1 MEKTQDGLSSLYH
14 PQKGFN
20 RPPSSPKSVS
30 KATQASLHSA
40 DAAAFT
46 TGDRTDRFIP
56 PNVPVYDTVEQDL
69 PSSFEK
75 FKPVRSDQD
84 LRTGTATPVPTL
96 LHDNRLRLSI
106 SLNHAESRTTEAD
119 LDTNPNQHIQQELQD
134 NITKH
139 LYDSSIDNTPN
150 SADSGA
156 LRTAQSS
163 LGSPLATP
171 AQDDENTIL
180 DDRSRVLSLDRDR
193 KLNHN
198 LLGASGTAGDFKNTV
213 NDQLTENEA
222 RPLHADTSKSDPN
235 GVKRKFCT
243 PSTPD
248 AQLRLEEV
256 QRLSMLPG
264 QVKDQRVSINQPPHN
279 TDVRKGTIGGEIP
292 QDTAINVQAL
302 DETISKAKTDH
313 SERKHYG
320 DSERHVSAF
329 QERRPR
335 GMTRNMPNDLT
346 LSQRPPMRI
355 NTEQPLQKTPSIEV
369 PIQEHVKLQTPCTA
383 ATPAKLIESTSNP
396 TPPERM
402 TTRVSSGALRN
413 KSVSEILGET
423 PYQSGDK
430 SVNDRVSNARKDD
443 SGEQSP
449 SYGPLMS
456 SPDSINFRSRLSELR
471 EREKERTKLSTVV
484 FLRQQP
490 SELVRK
496 AEGASGNYADSQ
508 ETPNEPKDYLLSLF
522 ASNAPSQTPNLNA
535 LLSSAHKTLTTSNH
549 YADFHQQQ
557 DCTILNKIHT
567 LQSVKKWPLRQPQR
581 SIEPDRPASQWD
593 AVLGHVKWMRTD
605 FREERKWKIAA
616 AKNLA
621 DWCAEWVASSADRRD
636 SLQVSLPKEPHI
648 SQSSRDPQ
656 VNEVIM
662 TGLAADKP
670 ADDLIPE
677 STPELIAS
685 AEDDLSDAMEED
697 FSQADVMRAVAPA
710 AIFSLAPEDI
720 LFRLDRTPMADKL
733 LSELPL
739 YQPWKNAQGGDI
751 EFSSFIP
758 DSCWKT
764 SIVPVSKYAMGKMIS
779 QSVEPPR
786 KKSRYDYVDDGGNE
800 SFLTGP
806 AFLSDD
812 VIHSTTLE
820 QGWVA
825 LFNPDNKHIRDR
837 IHAGHAFR
845 PPSEYNMPSQ
855 NFFEC
860 RQPSQWTWT
869 EDDELRRL
877 VREYAYNWSLISS
890 CLSSPSLFSSGAER
904 RTPWECFERWV
915 ALDGLPADMSKT
927 QYFRTYFSRLEAAQ
941 RNLMAQQQA
950 MLLQQQQQQQGSST
964 TQTPIRR
971 RNSQPVRVERRR
983 NVKHLA
989 MVHAIQKQAKKREG
1003 AIQKAHHGMTLLLI
1017 YLIT

>member
-1 MEKTQDGLSSLYH
+1 M
-14 PQKGFN
+14 
-20 RPPSSPKSVS
+20 R
-30 KATQASLHSA
+30 
-40 DAAAFT
+40 
-46 TGDRTDRFIP
+46 DRVDRFIP
-56 PNVPVYDTVEQDL
+56 SKVPIYNKLEQDL
-69 PSSFEK
+69 PPSFET
-75 FKPVRSDQD
+75 FKPIRSDQD
-84 LRTGTATPVPTL
+84 LRTGTVTPAPTL
-96 LHDNRLRLSI
+96 LHDNDLGIPPSP
-106 SLNHAESRTTEAD
+106 NHTGSRSTEAD
-119 LDTNPNQHIQQELQD
+119 LDTTPNQHTQQELQD
-134 NITKH
+134 NPTKR

-163 LGSPLATP
+163 LGSPLATT
-171 AQDDENTIL
+171 AQDDKSSDH

-193 KLNHN
+193 KFNDE
-198 LLGASGTAGDFKNTV
+198 LLGVSGTAGDLTNALY
-213 NDQLTENEA
+213 DQLTENDA
-222 RPLHADTSKSDPN
+222 RPLHADASTSDSN
-235 GVKRKFCT
+235 GVERSIGT

-248 AQLRLEEV
+248 AHLRLEEI
-256 QRLSMLPG
+256 QRLSMAPG
-264 QVKDQRVSINQPPHN
+264 QIKDQRVSVIQPPHD
-279 TDVRKGTIGGEIP
+279 TDVGKGTVRSEIL
-292 QDTAINVQAL
+292 QDTAINVQAS
-302 DETISKAKTDH
+302 DDPISKDNKDH
-313 SERKHYG
+313 SERGHEHYG
-320 DSERHVSAF
+320 DSERHTSTL
-329 QERRPR
+329 QERRPL

-355 NTEQPLQKTPSIEV
+355 DTEQALQKTSSVEV
-369 PIQEHVKLQTPCTA
+369 PIQEQAELQTPCTS
-383 ATPAKLIESTSNP
+383 ATPAKLVENTSNP

-402 TTRVSSGALRN
+402 TTRVSSGALRH

-423 PYQSGDK
+423 PKQSGDK
-430 SVNDRVSNARKDD
+430 SVNDRVSNERKDD
-443 SGEQSP
+443 LGEQSP

-490 SELVRK
+490 SDLVRK
-496 AEGASGNYADSQ
+496 AEGASGNYTDSQ
-508 ETPNEPKDYLLSLF
+508 DTPDEPKDYLLSLF
-522 ASNAPSQTPNLNA
+522 ALNAPSQTPNLSA
-535 LLSSAHKTLTTSNH
+535 LLSSAHKTLTTSSH

-557 DCTILNKIHT
+557 DCSILNKIHT

-616 AKNLA
+616 ANNLA
-621 DWCAEWVASSADRRD
+621 DWCAEWVASSADRRI
-636 SLQVSLPKEPHI
+636 SLQVSLLKQPHI
-648 SQSSRDPQ
+648 SQSSREPQ
-656 VNEVIM
+656 MNKVSM
-662 TGLAADKP
+662 TELAVDKF

-697 FSQADVMRAVAPA
+697 FSQADITRVVAPA

-739 YQPWKNAQGGDI
+739 YQPWKNAQGGGV

-758 DSCWKT
+758 DTCWKT
-764 SIVPVSKYAMGKMIS
+764 SIVPISKYATGKMIS
-779 QSVEPPR
+779 QNVEPPR
-786 KKSRYDYVDDGGNE
+786 KKSRYDYMDDGGNE

-812 VIHSTTLE
+812 IIRSATPE
-820 QGWVA
+820 QDYVA

-927 QYFRTYFSRLEAAQ
+927 QYFRTYFLRLEAAQ

-950 MLLQQQQQQQGSST
+950 MLLQQQQHQQQGSST
-964 TQTPIRR
+964 TQPPIRR
-971 RNSQPVRVERRR
+971 RNTQPMRVERRR

-1017 YLIT
+1017 YPIT